1 MTVIIIGAGIGG
13 LTAALMLH
21 EAGVDVDVFE
31 QARELRELGVGINL
45 LPHGAKEL
53 AALGLLAALDQS
65 GIRTRELVFAT
76 RRGQVVWR
84 EPRGAF
90 AGYDTPQF
98 SIHRG
103 KLHAVLARAAF
114 ERLGT
119 DRIHTGCAFV
129 RLDDR
134 GREVVASLRRRED
147 GHLFEVAGDALIG
160 CDGIHSSVRAELY
173 PNEGPPRWSGI
184 TLWRGAVDWPMFDGG
199 DAMIVA
205 GGMAARAVCYPIH
218 VNPEHPDRRLTN
230 WALMALVAEAGGR
243 TPHRA
248 DWNRPARRDEVLAF
262 VRDNFHLTAIDL
274 PAMIEATDH
283 LYEYPN
289 CDRDPLA
296 RWSFGRVTLLGDAAH
311 PMYPVGSNGASQ
323 AILDARALARHLA
336 SPASIEDAL
345 TAYDDERRPATS
357 AVVMQNRQGGN
368 EGVID
373 FVEARAPEG
382 FDRLDAVASPEEL
395 RAIVVGYSRLAGFAP
410 EQVNRQ

>member
-1 MTVIIIGAGIGG
+1 MTVIIVGAGIGG

-21 EAGVDVDVFE
+21 EAGVDVHVFE

-103 KLHAVLARAAF
+103 KLHAVLARAAC
-114 ERLGT
+114 ERLGA

-134 GREVVASLRRRED
+134 GREVVACLRRRED
-147 GHLFEVAGDALIG
+147 DHLFEVAGDALIG

-173 PNEGPPRWSGI
+173 PNEGPPTWSGI

-199 DAMIVA
+199 DSMIVA
-205 GGMAARAVCYPIH
+205 GGMAARAVCYPIFAD
-218 VNPEHPDRRLTN
+218 PQRPDRRLTN

-262 VRDNFHLTAIDL
+262 VRNNFRLTAIDL
-274 PAMIEATDH
+274 PAMIETTDH
-283 LYEYPN
+283 VYEYPN
-289 CDRDPLA
+289 CDRDPLP

-323 AILDARALARHLA
+323 AILDARALTRHLA
-336 SPASIEDAL
+336 SGAPIADAL
-345 TAYDDERRPATS
+345 TAYDVERRPATS

-382 FDRLDAVASPEEL
+382 FDSLDAVASSEEL

>member
-1 MTVIIIGAGIGG
+1 MTVIIVGAGIGG
-13 LTAALMLH
+13 LTAALKLH
-21 EAGVDVDVFE
+21 EAGVDVQVFE

-53 AALGLLAALDQS
+53 AALGLLAALDRS
-65 GIRTRELVFAT
+65 GIRTRELVFTT

-84 EPRGAF
+84 EPRGTF

-103 KLHAVLARAAF
+103 KLHAVLAQAAF

-129 RLDDR
+129 RVDDR

-147 GHLFEVAGDALIG
+147 DHLFEVAGDALIG
-160 CDGIHSSVRAELY
+160 CDGIHSTVRAQLY
-173 PNEGPPRWSGI
+173 PDEGPPVWSGI

-199 DAMIVA
+199 DSMIIA
-205 GGMAARAVCYPIH
+205 GAITARAVCYPIH
-218 VNPEHPDRRLTN
+218 ADTRHPDRRLTN
-230 WALMALVAEAGGR
+230 WALMALEAKAGGE

-262 VRDNFHLTAIDL
+262 VHDNFRLTAIDL
-274 PAMIEATDH
+274 PAMIEATDQV
-283 LYEYPN
+283 YEYPN
-289 CDRDPLA
+289 CDRDPLP

-323 AILDARALARHLA
+323 SILDARALARHLTSGA
-336 SPASIEDAL
+336 PIADAL
-345 TAYDDERRPATS
+345 AAYDAERRPATS

-373 FVEARAPEG
+373 FVEARAPQG

-395 RAIVVGYSRLAGFAP
+395 RAIVVGYSRVAGFAP
-410 EQVNRQ
+410 DQVNRR